1 MIFIFLPKLDQTST
15 SVFQQMQAEANVVL
29 GRDKKNFN
37 PVQVQSQV
45 PYWLKKSQSSMI
57 AFLQSYYD
65 WLSQGYGYTGINMM
79 DLKNLPDV
87 SMTPEF
93 VLPRFIA
100 TYAPDIKGIYELDPE
115 LQPSADNIRRTIVN
129 IRQEIYQRKS
139 NEDAFKSLMG
149 SLFGITTDTINLSY
163 PKRKLMRLNAG
174 KLDWMS
180 NSHYFGISGN
190 EYSSE
195 RYTMVGSHLNQG
207 VLQDGAMWQEFSYIL
222 TSEID
227 DSNPYYEAVVKE
239 TLHPAGLLGLY
250 EKVERFSEGGFE
262 PGPISTY
269 ENPKISNYYP
279 YTLGSTG
286 TLNKCSGCVGSLF
299 RTGWT
304 FPTFVYPSWDD
315 LIMNGPSADFGS
327 IIVRHFFELNSADGS
342 ESPNVLIGTTCGY
355 ACGACG
361 AVEFSWEV
369 DVGGVYTGPNIYTEV
384 PEENLFLRTE
394 RFLGLDL
401 LE

>member
-1 MIFIFLPKLDQTST
+1 MILFFAGSTQSSPTAIFNNMKKAADSAISNERFI
-15 SVFQQMQAEANVVL
+15 
-29 GRDKKNFN
+29 FN
-37 PVQVQSQV
+37 PVRVDSQV
-45 PYWLKKSQSSMI
+45 PIWLKKNNSLLPV
-57 AFLQSYYD
+57 FLQSYYD
-65 WLSQGYGYTGINMM
+65 WLASVYGYTGVGVMELSKLADI
-79 DLKNLPDV
+79 
-87 SMTPEF
+87 SESPEITIPHF
-93 VLPRFIA
+93 VEM
-100 TYAPDIKGIYELDPE
+100 YAPDIKGIYDLPE
-115 LQPSADNIRRTIVN
+115 DLQPSNDNIRKTIIN

-139 NEDAFKSLMG
+139 NEDAFKSLMV
-149 SLFGITTDTINLSY
+149 SLFGISSDTIKISY

-174 KLDWMS
+174 RLDWMS
-180 NSHYFGISGN
+180 NSDYYGTTG
-190 EYSSE
+190 EYSNE

-207 VLQDGAMWQEFSYIL
+207 VFQDGGMWQDFSYVL

-262 PGPISTY
+262 PGPIVTY

-286 TLNKCSGCVGSLF
+286 TLNRCSGCVGSLF

-315 LIMNGPSADFGS
+315 LIGNGPSADFGS
-327 IIVRHFFELNSADGS
+327 IIIRDFFELNSADGS
-342 ESPNVLIGTTCGY
+342 ASPNDLIGTTCGF

-369 DVGGVYTGPNIYTEV
+369 GVDEPYTGENVYTEV

-394 RFLGLDL
+394 RFLGLNL